1 MSDHPCGNCRFY
13 TDSIWQPLPACSVSL
28 LSKNFTRREL
38 AAGDTLYHQG
48 SECRSVYCVSRGLFA
63 IRSLG
68 PDGTSSLLRLAYPG
82 EIIGYRAFLKG
93 SEHSTEASALMPSR
107 VCTVGERDARNVIRA
122 SPAVLARIA
131 KRCADGLDQCRDR
144 LRSRETV
151 SNKDRLSELL
161 GRLTEAFGEDAED
174 CRRLRLPMPRQ
185 DLADLIGVAPET
197 LSRLVSQ
204 LERDGVLR
212 ASGRRIE
219 FPAAPRPKVARR

>member
-1 MSDHPCGNCRFY
+1 MPDHPCGNCRFY
-13 TDSIWQPLPACSVSL
+13 TDSIWQPLPACSVSRL
-28 LSKNFTRREL
+28 TKGFVRRDL
-38 AAGDTLYHQG
+38 AEGETLYHQG
-48 SECRSVYCVSRGLFA
+48 SDCRSVYCVSRGLFA

-82 EIIGYRAFLKG
+82 EIIGYSAFLKG
-93 SEHSTEASALMPSR
+93 GEHSTEASALMPSR

-131 KRCADGLDQCRDR
+131 RRCADGLDQCRER
-144 LRSRETV
+144 MRTKETL
-151 SNKDRLSELL
+151 SSKERLSELL
-161 GRLTEAFGEDAED
+161 DHLMETFGEPAQD
-174 CRRLRLPMPRQ
+174 CRRLRLPMARQ

-197 LSRLVSQ
+197 LSRLLSQ

-219 FPAAPRPKVARR
+219 MPAAPAPKSALI